1 MDLKTIKEFIDKLKE
16 SIQKLKTE
24 RITSPT
30 YIAADTVREKLF
42 TKNQTIEFL
51 RSIKAKL
58 SELSIN
64 DLLIRDNSI
73 LKSRFTITFGKDLL
87 VNDNKVLTENMSR
100 VNKFKT
106 YDKEELENGE
116 YYLLFNLSPF
126 YEPYLL
132 FFIGDNIET
141 NLFTINDRK
150 ITSKYTFTIQKRENT
165 NIDGNQ

>member
-1 MDLKTIKEFIDKLKE
+1 MDLKTIKEYIDELKQ

-24 RITSPT
+24 QITSPT
-30 YIAADTVREKLF
+30 YIATDTVREELF

-58 SELSIN
+58 SNISIN
-64 DLLIRDNSI
+64 DLLIVDNSI
-73 LKSRFTITFGKDLL
+73 RKSRFTITFGKNLL
-87 VNDNKVLTENMSR
+87 VNNNKVLTENMSR
-100 VNKFKT
+100 VNKFKS
-106 YDKEELENGE
+106 YEKEELENGE

-132 FFIGDNIET
+132 FFAGDNIET
-141 NLFTINDRK
+141 NLFTITDRK

>member
-1 MDLKTIKEFIDKLKE
+1 MDLKTIKEYIDNLKE

-24 RITSPT
+24 QITSPT
-30 YIAADTVREKLF
+30 YIATDVIREELF

-58 SELSIN
+58 LEVLIN
-64 DLLIRDNSI
+64 DLSISGNSI
-73 LKSRFTITFGKDLL
+73 RKSRFTITFDKDLKI
-87 VNDNKVLTENMSR
+87 NNNKVLTENMSC
-100 VNKFKT
+100 VNKFKD
-106 YDKEELENGE
+106 YAKEELENGE

-132 FFIGDNIET
+132 FFTGENIET

>member
-1 MDLKTIKEFIDKLKE
+1 MDLKTIKEFIDNLKE

-30 YIAADTVREKLF
+30 YIATDTVREELF

-58 SELSIN
+58 SEISIN
-64 DLLIRDNSI
+64 DLSIADNSI
-73 LKSRFTITFGKDLL
+73 RKSRFTIIFGKDLL
-87 VNDNKVLTENMSR
+87 VNNNKVLTENMSR
-100 VNKFKT
+100 VNKFKS
-106 YDKEELENGE
+106 YEGKELEDGE

-132 FFIGDNIET
+132 FFTGDNIET
-141 NLFTINDRK
+141 NLFTITDRK

>member
-1 MDLKTIKEFIDKLKE
+1 MDLKTIKEYIDELKQ

-24 RITSPT
+24 QITSPT
-30 YIAADTVREKLF
+30 YIATDTVREKLF

-58 SELSIN
+58 SEISIN
-64 DLLIRDNSI
+64 DLSIADNSI
-73 LKSRFTITFGKDLL
+73 RKSRFTITFGKDLL
-87 VNDNKVLTENMSR
+87 VNNNKVLIENISR
-100 VNKFKT
+100 VNKFKS
-106 YDKEELENGE
+106 YEKEELEDGE

-132 FFIGDNIET
+132 FFAGDNIET
-141 NLFTINDRK
+141 NLFTIIDRK

>member
-1 MDLKTIKEFIDKLKE
+1 MDLKTIKEYIDELKQ

-24 RITSPT
+24 QITSPT
-30 YIAADTVREKLF
+30 YIATDTVREKLF

-58 SELSIN
+58 SEISIN
-64 DLLIRDNSI
+64 DLSIADNSI
-73 LKSRFTITFGKDLL
+73 RKSRFTITFEKNLL
-87 VNDNKVLTENMSR
+87 VNNNKVLTENMSR

-132 FFIGDNIET
+132 FFAGDNIET
-141 NLFTINDRK
+141 NLFTIIDRK

-165 NIDGNQ
+165 TIDGN

>member
-1 MDLKTIKEFIDKLKE
+1 MDLKTIKEYIDELKQ

-24 RITSPT
+24 QITSPT
-30 YIAADTVREKLF
+30 YIATDVVREKLF

-58 SELSIN
+58 SEISIN
-64 DLLIRDNSI
+64 DLSIADNSI
-73 LKSRFTITFGKDLL
+73 RKSRFTITFGKDLL
-87 VNDNKVLTENMSR
+87 VNNNKVLTENMSR
-100 VNKFKT
+100 VNKFKA
-106 YDKEELENGE
+106 YEKEKLEDGE

-132 FFIGDNIET
+132 FFAGDNIET

-165 NIDGNQ
+165 TIDGNQ

>member
-1 MDLKTIKEFIDKLKE
+1 MDLKTIKEYIDELKQ

-24 RITSPT
+24 QITSPT
-30 YIAADTVREKLF
+30 YIATDTVREKLF

-58 SELSIN
+58 SEISIN
-64 DLLIRDNSI
+64 DLSIADNSI
-73 LKSRFTITFGKDLL
+73 RKSRFTITFGKDLL
-87 VNDNKVLTENMSR
+87 VNNNKVLTENMSR
-100 VNKFKT
+100 VNKFK
-106 YDKEELENGE
+106 YYKKEELENGE

-132 FFIGDNIET
+132 FFAGDNIET
-141 NLFTINDRK
+141 NLFTIIDRK

-165 NIDGNQ
+165 TIDGNQ